1 VMKKRGRERRQVVRR
16 ESNRV
21 EGSKGRRI
29 SMKMIVVMTR
39 LRREVAARRTKKQ
52 IKATQRALL
61 NRRKR

>member
-1 VMKKRGRERRQVVRR
+1 VGR

-21 EGSKGRRI
+21 EGNKGRRI
-29 SMKMIVVMTR
+29 SMKIVVMTH

-52 IKATQRALL
+52 IKVTLRALL

>member
-1 VMKKRGRERRQVVRR
+1 MKKRGRERRQVVRR

-29 SMKMIVVMTR
+29 SMKMIVVMTH

-52 IKATQRALL
+52 IKVTHRALL
-61 NRRKR
+61 NRKKS

>member
-1 VMKKRGRERRQVVRR
+1 MRKRGRERRRVVGK

-29 SMKMIVVMTR
+29 SMKMIVVMTH

-52 IKATQRALL
+52 IKVTH
-61 NRRKR
+61 NRKKR

>member
-1 VMKKRGRERRQVVRR
+1 VGR

-29 SMKMIVVMTR
+29 SMKMIVVMTH
-39 LRREVAARRTKKQ
+39 LRREVAARKTKKQ
-52 IKATQRALL
+52 IKVTHRALL